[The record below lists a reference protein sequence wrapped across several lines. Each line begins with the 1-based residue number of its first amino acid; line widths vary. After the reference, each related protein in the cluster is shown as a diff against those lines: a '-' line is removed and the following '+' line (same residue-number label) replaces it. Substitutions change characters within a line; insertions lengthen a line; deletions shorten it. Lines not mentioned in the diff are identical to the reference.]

1 MSSIND
7 LKKNRKRAD
16 ISSVHKEVIKTIEFN
31 DITKEYLRERI
42 DTLILDKKVINKLN
56 RNLDSFSVSNEISS
70 GGDDIEPTND
80 DYSNFSIVNSQNNT
94 SSKHPTI
101 YQTPPDFSVCFTEK
115 RSIDSSAQNESEK
128 YIDEIYEKVKIESFK
143 NNIFLN
149 LQKNIKDLF
158 DKEFDCFKVKCEEL
172 IKESTSRQN
181 DQISNLQEQLK
192 SKDKEIHQLLALL
205 GTVTKSELESKNAII
220 NKLIDQSCVSAMAS
234 VNGPLKMSERE
245 SEEPYKLETQ
255 ESIIQVEESFIQ
267 VEKKSTGHENI
278 TTKTSEDKRSK
289 KMKEKEKVE
298 NKIPQDSTLGK
309 GQNKYNNVN
318 KSDTA
323 EKNVVILGDSI
334 VKHVNGWEIA
344 KKLPNCKVCAK
355 SFSGAKVRCMKD
367 YLKPSLRQNP
377 DHVVL
382 HVGTNDLDSDK
393 DPELIAKS
401 IVDLASTVKK
411 DTCEVTISN
420 IVVRNDKFK
429 KKAEEVNAHLAVLCV
444 QRNILLIDHAKTIKP
459 QHLNKSKL
467 HLNVKGSKILR
478 NAFTTTIS
486 NIFQ

>member
-1 MSSIND
+1 
-7 LKKNRKRAD
+7 
-16 ISSVHKEVIKTIEFN
+16 
-31 DITKEYLRERI
+31 
-42 DTLILDKKVINKLN
+42 
-56 RNLDSFSVSNEISS
+56 
-70 GGDDIEPTND
+70 
-80 DYSNFSIVNSQNNT
+80 
-94 SSKHPTI
+94 
-101 YQTPPDFSVCFTEK
+101 
-115 RSIDSSAQNESEK
+115 
-128 YIDEIYEKVKIESFK
+128 
-143 NNIFLN
+143 
-149 LQKNIKDLF
+149 
-158 DKEFDCFKVKCEEL
+158 
-172 IKESTSRQN
+172 
-181 DQISNLQEQLK
+181 
-192 SKDKEIHQLLALL
+192 
-205 GTVTKSELESKNAII
+205 
-220 NKLIDQSCVSAMAS
+220 
-234 VNGPLKMSERE
+234 
-245 SEEPYKLETQ
+245 
-255 ESIIQVEESFIQ
+255 
-267 VEKKSTGHENI
+267 
-278 TTKTSEDKRSK
+278 
-289 KMKEKEKVE
+289 MKEKEKVE

-309 GQNKYNNVN
+309 GKDKYNNVN

-344 KKLPNCKVCAK
+344 KKLPNCKVYAK
-355 SFSGAKVRCMKD
+355 SFSSAKVRCMKD

-401 IVDLASTVKK
+401 IADLASTVKK

-467 HLNVKGSKILR
+467 HLNVKSSKILR
-478 NAFTTTIS
+478 NTFTTTIS

>member
-1 MSSIND
+1 MASAAMDADEKFIFDELVLSSIND

-16 ISSVHKEVIKTIEFN
+16 ISSVHKEVIIEIN

-94 SSKHPTI
+94 SPKHHTI
-101 YQTPPDFSVCFTEK
+101 YETPPDFSVCFTEK

-143 NNIFLN
+143 NNILLN

-220 NKLIDQSCVSAMAS
+220 NKLIDQNCVSAMAS

-278 TTKTSEDKRSK
+278 TTKKSEDKRSK

-309 GQNKYNNVN
+309 GKDKYNNVN

-344 KKLPNCKVCAK
+344 KKLPNCKVYAK

-420 IVVRNDKFK
+420 IVVRNDKFM
-429 KKAEEVNAHLAVLCV
+429 KKAEEVNAHLAV
-444 QRNILLIDHAKTIKP
+444 
-459 QHLNKSKL
+459 
-467 HLNVKGSKILR
+467 
-478 NAFTTTIS
+478 
-486 NIFQ
+486 

>member
-1 MSSIND
+1 M
-7 LKKNRKRAD
+7 
-16 ISSVHKEVIKTIEFN
+16 
-31 DITKEYLRERI
+31 
-42 DTLILDKKVINKLN
+42 
-56 RNLDSFSVSNEISS
+56 
-70 GGDDIEPTND
+70 
-80 DYSNFSIVNSQNNT
+80 
-94 SSKHPTI
+94 
-101 YQTPPDFSVCFTEK
+101 
-115 RSIDSSAQNESEK
+115 
-128 YIDEIYEKVKIESFK
+128 
-143 NNIFLN
+143 
-149 LQKNIKDLF
+149 F

-220 NKLIDQSCVSAMAS
+220 NKLIDQNCVSAMAS

-255 ESIIQVEESFIQ
+255 KSIIQVEESFIQ

-309 GQNKYNNVN
+309 GKDKYNNVN

-344 KKLPNCKVCAK
+344 KKLPNCKVYAK

-367 YLKPSLRQNP
+367 YLKPSLKQNP

-382 HVGTNDLDSDK
+382 HVGTYDLDSDK
-393 DPELIAKS
+393 DPELIANR
-401 IVDLASTVKK
+401 LLTWQ
-411 DTCEVTISN
+411 
-420 IVVRNDKFK
+420 
-429 KKAEEVNAHLAVLCV
+429 VL
-444 QRNILLIDHAKTIKP
+444 
-459 QHLNKSKL
+459 
-467 HLNVKGSKILR
+467 
-478 NAFTTTIS
+478 
-486 NIFQ
+486 

>member
-1 MSSIND
+1 M
-7 LKKNRKRAD
+7 
-16 ISSVHKEVIKTIEFN
+16 
-31 DITKEYLRERI
+31 
-42 DTLILDKKVINKLN
+42 
-56 RNLDSFSVSNEISS
+56 
-70 GGDDIEPTND
+70 
-80 DYSNFSIVNSQNNT
+80 
-94 SSKHPTI
+94 
-101 YQTPPDFSVCFTEK
+101 
-115 RSIDSSAQNESEK
+115 
-128 YIDEIYEKVKIESFK
+128 
-143 NNIFLN
+143 
-149 LQKNIKDLF
+149 F

-181 DQISNLQEQLK
+181 DQISNLQKQLK
-192 SKDKEIHQLLALL
+192 SKGKEIHQLLALL
-205 GTVTKSELESKNAII
+205 GAVTKSELESKNAII
-220 NKLIDQSCVSAMAS
+220 NKLIDQNCVSAMAS

-267 VEKKSTGHENI
+267 V
-278 TTKTSEDKRSK
+278 R

-309 GQNKYNNVN
+309 GKDKYNNVN

-344 KKLPNCKVCAK
+344 KKLPNCKVYAK

-367 YLKPSLRQNP
+367 YLKSSLRQNP

-411 DTCEVTISN
+411 DEVTIVKSLFRTSLLEMIN
-420 IVVRNDKFK
+420 LRK
-429 KKAEEVNAHLAVLCV
+429 KQK
-444 QRNILLIDHAKTIKP
+444 K
-459 QHLNKSKL
+459 
-467 HLNVKGSKILR
+467 
-478 NAFTTTIS
+478 
-486 NIFQ
+486 

>member
-1 MSSIND
+1 M
-7 LKKNRKRAD
+7 
-16 ISSVHKEVIKTIEFN
+16 
-31 DITKEYLRERI
+31 
-42 DTLILDKKVINKLN
+42 
-56 RNLDSFSVSNEISS
+56 
-70 GGDDIEPTND
+70 
-80 DYSNFSIVNSQNNT
+80 
-94 SSKHPTI
+94 
-101 YQTPPDFSVCFTEK
+101 
-115 RSIDSSAQNESEK
+115 
-128 YIDEIYEKVKIESFK
+128 
-143 NNIFLN
+143 
-149 LQKNIKDLF
+149 F

-220 NKLIDQSCVSAMAS
+220 NKLIDQNCVSAMAS

-298 NKIPQDSTLGK
+298 NKIPKLP
-309 GQNKYNNVN
+309 
-318 KSDTA
+318 
-323 EKNVVILGDSI
+323 
-334 VKHVNGWEIA
+334 
-344 KKLPNCKVCAK
+344 KKLPNCKVYAK

-367 YLKPSLRQNP
+367 YLKPSLRQNR

-420 IVVRNDKFK
+420 IVVRNDKFM

-478 NAFTTTIS
+478 NTFTTTIS

>member
-1 MSSIND
+1 MSI
-7 LKKNRKRAD
+7 LK
-16 ISSVHKEVIKTIEFN
+16 I
-31 DITKEYLRERI
+31 
-42 DTLILDKKVINKLN
+42 ILHL
-56 RNLDSFSVSNEISS
+56 
-70 GGDDIEPTND
+70 
-80 DYSNFSIVNSQNNT
+80 
-94 SSKHPTI
+94 HPTI
-101 YQTPPDFSVCFTEK
+101 YQAPPDFSVCFTEK

-143 NNIFLN
+143 NNILLN

-220 NKLIDQSCVSAMAS
+220 NKLIDQNCVSAMAS

-309 GQNKYNNVN
+309 GKDKYNNVN

-344 KKLPNCKVCAK
+344 KKLPNCKVYAK
-355 SFSGAKVRCMKD
+355 SF
-367 YLKPSLRQNP
+367 
-377 DHVVL
+377 
-382 HVGTNDLDSDK
+382 
-393 DPELIAKS
+393 
-401 IVDLASTVKK
+401 
-411 DTCEVTISN
+411 
-420 IVVRNDKFK
+420 
-429 KKAEEVNAHLAVLCV
+429 AVPKYV
-444 QRNILLIDHAKTIKP
+444 A
-459 QHLNKSKL
+459 
-467 HLNVKGSKILR
+467 
-478 NAFTTTIS
+478 
-486 NIFQ
+486 

>member
-1 MSSIND
+1 MLPLSFYFLMSSESCMECKGKGRVKIN
-7 LKKNRKRAD
+7 
-16 ISSVHKEVIKTIEFN
+16 
-31 DITKEYLRERI
+31 
-42 DTLILDKKVINKLN
+42 TLIHKFIN
-56 RNLDSFSVSNEISS
+56 S
-70 GGDDIEPTND
+70 
-80 DYSNFSIVNSQNNT
+80 
-94 SSKHPTI
+94 
-101 YQTPPDFSVCFTEK
+101 
-115 RSIDSSAQNESEK
+115 
-128 YIDEIYEKVKIESFK
+128 
-143 NNIFLN
+143 
-149 LQKNIKDLF
+149 
-158 DKEFDCFKVKCEEL
+158 
-172 IKESTSRQN
+172 
-181 DQISNLQEQLK
+181 
-192 SKDKEIHQLLALL
+192 
-205 GTVTKSELESKNAII
+205 
-220 NKLIDQSCVSAMAS
+220 
-234 VNGPLKMSERE
+234 
-245 SEEPYKLETQ
+245 
-255 ESIIQVEESFIQ
+255 
-267 VEKKSTGHENI
+267 
-278 TTKTSEDKRSK
+278 
-289 KMKEKEKVE
+289 
-298 NKIPQDSTLGK
+298 LGK
-309 GQNKYNNVN
+309 GKDKYNNVN

-344 KKLPNCKVCAK
+344 KKLPNCKVYAK

-429 KKAEEVNAHLAVLCV
+429 KKAVLCV

-478 NAFTTTIS
+478 NTFTTTIS
-486 NIFQ
+486 SIFQ

>member
-1 MSSIND
+1 M
-7 LKKNRKRAD
+7 
-16 ISSVHKEVIKTIEFN
+16 
-31 DITKEYLRERI
+31 
-42 DTLILDKKVINKLN
+42 
-56 RNLDSFSVSNEISS
+56 
-70 GGDDIEPTND
+70 
-80 DYSNFSIVNSQNNT
+80 
-94 SSKHPTI
+94 
-101 YQTPPDFSVCFTEK
+101 
-115 RSIDSSAQNESEK
+115 
-128 YIDEIYEKVKIESFK
+128 
-143 NNIFLN
+143 
-149 LQKNIKDLF
+149 F

-192 SKDKEIHQLLALL
+192 SKYKEVHQLLELL

-220 NKLIDQSCVSAMAS
+220 NKLIDQNCVSAMAS

-278 TTKTSEDKRSK
+278 TIKTSEDKRSK
-289 KMKEKEKVE
+289 KMKEKQKVE
-298 NKIPQDSTLGK
+298 NKIPQVSTLGK
-309 GQNKYNNVN
+309 GKDKYNNVN

-344 KKLPNCKVCAK
+344 KKLPNCKVYAK

-401 IVDLASTVKK
+401 IVDLARTVKK

-420 IVVRNDKFK
+420 IVVRNDKLK

-459 QHLNKSKL
+459 QHPNKNKL

-478 NAFTTTIS
+478 NTFTTTIS